1 MILIFTDI
9 SMFILSRYLR
19 AVKLP
24 PQNSASAKGLGWIQ
38 ADNKWG
44 MNHPS
49 LIKVALYYA
58 YNWRLCKC

>member
-1 MILIFTDI
+1 MILNFTDI

-24 PQNSASAKGLGWIQ
+24 PQNSASAKRLGWIQ

-44 MNHPS
+44 DESP
-49 LIKVALYYA
+49 LTY
-58 YNWRLCKC
+58 

>member
-1 MILIFTDI
+1 MTFTDI

-24 PQNSASAKGLGWIQ
+24 PQNSASAKRLGWIQ

-44 MNHPS
+44 DESP
-49 LIKVALYYA
+49 LTY
-58 YNWRLCKC
+58 